1 VAKSIYELF
10 THVVGARRDKV
21 AAQYK
26 TGGVWR
32 DVTWGEMDTT
42 ATKVA
47 AGLVGLGVQARQMVS
62 VIANTRLEWIL
73 ADLGILGAGATTVP
87 VYQSSTADDTQFILA
102 DAGVVAVFVEDA
114 VQLRKLRSIRD
125 QIPGVKKVIAM
136 TGDVDTAGGWEMT
149 WDQLVADGAALLKDK
164 AAEVKARASGL
175 GPDDLLTLIYTSGT
189 TGRPKG
195 AMLTHDCMLYEA
207 EAIHKI
213 KLITPDDVQYLF
225 LPMAHVFAKVLETIW
240 FQEGH
245 VMAFWT
251 GDMKKI
257 VDELGEVRPTMMCSV
272 PRIFEKVH
280 ASATANAVA
289 QPGIKGRLAAW
300 GLAEGEKAAK
310 IEMAGS
316 KPGGIAWALA
326 QKTVFKG
333 LNRKLGE
340 RFGGRMRFFVS
351 GGAPLGKDVA
361 YFFKHAGFTI
371 CEGFGLTETS
381 AASAVNL
388 PHDVR
393 IGTVGRALPG
403 TEFKVAAD
411 GELLIRGRGVMRGY
425 WNRPEATKDA
435 IDTDGWFHTGDIG
448 VVDSDGFIRI
458 TDRKKDIIVT
468 AGGKNVAPQNLEN
481 QLKSKSALISQV
493 VIHGDKRKFLTAIV
507 TLDEENLK
515 KWAATNRLV
524 GDHATLSQRSEV
536 HAVVQQVFKDLNAT
550 LASYESVKKFKIL
563 DHDFTVGDKPEEK
576 DRPGAALLTPSLKV
590 KRKAVNERYKDI
602 FDGFYA
608 GDAGGD

>member
-1 VAKSIYELF
+1 MAKSVHELF
-10 THVVGARRDKV
+10 QNIVASRKDKV

-32 DVTWGEMDTT
+32 DVTWGEMDATS
-42 ATKVA
+42 TKVA
-47 AGLVGLGVQARQMVS
+47 AGLVKIGVQPKQMVS
-62 VIANTRLEWIL
+62 IISNTRLEWIL

-87 VYQSSTADDTQFILA
+87 AYQSSTPDDTQFILN
-102 DAGVVAVFVEDA
+102 DAGTVAVIVEDG
-114 VQLRKLRSIRD
+114 VQLKKLRGIKAE
-125 QIPGVKKVIAM
+125 IPGVKKVIVM
-136 TGDVDTAGGWEMT
+136 NGDVDTASGWEMT
-149 WDQLVADGAALLKDK
+149 WDQLLADGAEFLKDN

-175 GPDDLLTLIYTSGT
+175 GPQDLLTLIYTSGT

-195 AMLTHDCMLYEA
+195 AMLAHDCMLYEA

-213 KLITPDDVQYLF
+213 KLFTPDDVEYLF

-245 VMAFWT
+245 IMAFWT

-280 ASATANAVA
+280 ASATAGAVA
-289 QPGIKGRLAAW
+289 QPGIKGKLAAW
-300 GLAEGEKAAK
+300 GLAQGEKAAK
-310 IEMAGS
+310 IEMAGG
-316 KPGGIAWALA
+316 KPGGLAWTIA

-333 LNRKLGE
+333 LNKKLGE
-340 RFGGRMRFFVS
+340 RFGGRLRFFVS
-351 GGAPLGKDVA
+351 GGAPLGKDIA
-361 YFFKHAGFTI
+361 YFFKYAGFTI

-388 PHDVR
+388 PDDAR

-403 TEFKVAAD
+403 TEFKVASD
-411 GELLIRGRGVMRGY
+411 GELLIRGRGVMKGY
-425 WNRPEATKDA
+425 WKRDDATKEA
-435 IDTDGWFHTGDIG
+435 IDAEGWFHTGDIG
-448 VVDSDGFIRI
+448 VVDNDGFIRI

-481 QLKSKSALISQV
+481 QIKSKSALISQV
-493 VIHGDKRKFLTAIV
+493 VVHGDKRKFLAAVV

-515 KWAATNRLV
+515 KWATTHNLS
-524 GDHATLSQRSEV
+524 GDFAALSQKPEV
-536 HAVVQQVFKDLNAT
+536 NAAVQQVFKDVNAV
-550 LASYESVKKFKIL
+550 LASYETVKKFKIL

-608 GDAGGD
+608 GESGGD